1 MLYVLIVENDNR
13 NMFAYRYS
21 VVGVFASVKDALN
34 ALASVDKTIYA
45 NAKII
50 ECDKCENAMDTYKN
64 GDFIL
69 YYNDLDEKVL
79 DIVEYNDL
87 TEFIIQS
94 IDEPKK
100 WAGYKN
106 AETIAY
112 LYTYEGKW
120 YNDDDDTMTV

>member
-1 MLYVLIVENDNR
+1 MLYVLIVDNDNR
-13 NMFAYRYS
+13 NIYSYRYAVS
-21 VVGVFASVKDALN
+21 GVFASVDNALN
-34 ALASVDKTIYA
+34 ALASVDKNTYT

-69 YYNDLDEKVL
+69 FYDDLDEKVL
-79 DIVEYNDL
+79 DIVEYDDL
-87 TEFIIQS
+87 TDFIINS

-100 WAGYKN
+100 WTGYKN

-112 LYTYEGKW
+112 LYTYDNKW
-120 YNDDDDTMTV
+120 YNDDDETMTV